1 MGSIDFG
8 WNWARCD
15 FYSETN
21 YSNTRHE
28 KTAGGAA
35 VGRLVFGEDLVGSG
49 FGRFGGVLRGFGSLR
64 SFRGGEAENEE
75 IDDGEKGGEKDA
87 AENIGEPVH
96 VGEDAT
102 DGDEDDGEEHEEVEN
117 DAGGAVF
124 EIFWEDEDGEEEDGG
139 G

>member
-1 MGSIDFG
+1 M
-8 WNWARCD
+8 
-15 FYSETN
+15 
-21 YSNTRHE
+21 
-28 KTAGGAA
+28 
-35 VGRLVFGEDLVGSG
+35 
-49 FGRFGGVLRGFGSLR
+49 R